1 MIVSDFDYDLPDR
14 LIAKQPPV
22 ERGGARLLVLDRVSG
37 AVQDRQYAD
46 LADLLNAGDVLVL
59 NDTKVI
65 KARLEAVKPNGAR
78 RELIVLER
86 HAGDSDWHRHK
97 VLHRGRLAVGDK
109 LRMAQHELTVD
120 EVLGGGVAVV
130 SSPTDLMKL
139 DDEFGAPPLPPYL
152 KRQATADDLERYQ
165 TVFANQPGSAAA
177 PTASLN
183 MTNDLLNRLS
193 KKGVIVKYLTLHVG
207 LGTFLPIRSDQV
219 ENHPIHSEYFEIPV
233 DTHQAIQTAKA
244 ANRRIIAVG
253 TTVARTLEYVAS
265 SLRAPSPV
273 SLRGAKRRSN
283 PEELCLDCF
292 GDKSPR
298 NDNLAGEAD
307 IYIYPSYKFQIIN
320 ALLTNFHAPRSTVL
334 LLAAAFADPQNLKSA
349 YAHAKTQKYRF
360 LSYGDSMLIS

>member
-1 MIVSDFDYDLPDR
+1 MKVSDFDYDLPDR
-14 LIAKQPPV
+14 LIAKQPPA

-78 RELIVLER
+78 RELVILEK

-97 VLHRGRLAVGDK
+97 VLHRGRLTAGEQ
-109 LRMAQHELTVD
+109 LRIGIHKLTVN
-120 EVLGGGVAVV
+120 EVLGDGVAVV
-130 SSPTDLMKL
+130 SSDVDLMKL
-139 DDEFGAPPLPPYL
+139 SEKYGAPPLPPYL
-152 KRQATADDLERYQ
+152 KRQATADDIERYQ

-193 KKGVIVKYLTLHVG
+193 KKGVIIKYLTLHVG
-207 LGTFLPIRSDQV
+207 LGTFLPIRADQV
-219 ENHPIHSEYFEIPV
+219 ESHPIHSEYFEIPA
-233 DTHQAIQTAKA
+233 DTVQAIQTAKA
-244 ANRRIIAVG
+244 ANRRVIAVG
-253 TTVARTLEYVAS
+253 TTVARTLEYVGITKTMS
-265 SLRAPSPV
+265 
-273 SLRGAKRRSN
+273 
-283 PEELCLDCF
+283 
-292 GDKSPR
+292 
-298 NDNLAGEAD
+298 GEAD
-307 IYIYPSYKFQIIN
+307 IYIYPGYKFQIIN

-349 YAHAKTQKYRF
+349 YTHAKTQKYRF
-360 LSYGDSMLIS
+360 LSYGDSMFIT